1 VITPV
6 YFILPT
12 AGPAVGAD
20 PWLIEANVTVYVDI
34 PAQPFAAFATNFY
47 DIDNDPGFP
56 FYPPI
61 PSEPAGWRYD
71 LPNRYL
77 IFP

>member
-1 VITPV
+1 M
-6 YFILPT
+6 
-12 AGPAVGAD
+12 
-20 PWLIEANVTVYVDI
+20 YVDI

-47 DIDNDPGFP
+47 DIDNDPGGLP

-61 PSEPAGWRYD
+61 PAEPAGWRFD